1 MLPRTR
7 TGEIGANLRSATRG
21 GFIDGGDFKR
31 GAPRFP
37 PFRDLDRPR
46 AGVATLH
53 GYRPNRHA
61 AQRARFDGKVI
72 GALRNGEI
80 VRVLQMGADP
90 KGKPWA
96 YVAYETNGEG
106 WVHREF
112 ISCY

>member
-1 MLPRTR
+1 M
-7 TGEIGANLRSATRG
+7 TGAISSAALLG
-21 GFIDGGDFKR
+21 SLLFAISIDP
-31 GAPRFP
+31 A
-37 PFRDLDRPR
+37 L
-46 AGVATLH
+46 AS
-53 GYRPNRHA
+53 
-61 AQRARFDGKVI
+61 QRCMVTDPTGTALNVRRFDGKVI